1 MMIRARIVVEGDV
14 QKAGYR
20 DEVQEIARELG
31 VKGFVENLRDGN
43 VGIVCEAE
51 EEVINKFV
59 KKIKIKKD
67 FIDVKDVNISEKTK
81 PTAEFEYF
89 DIKYGKIEEE
99 LGDRLGAAIKYAGG
113 TWEEVKASRE
123 DIKGVRDEVKGSR
136 EDIQDM
142 HKDMRKGQN
151 CIKDSIQ
158 DMHKDMRK
166 GQNCIK
172 DSIQDMHKDLKD
184 ELKGF
189 RNETKTEFQTIK
201 TDYGKISQ
209 DLGKAVDSINRI
221 AKSIDTSEL
230 PSATPHILIRFAHDS
245 TSEGSLKY

>member
-158 DMHKDMRK
+158 DMHKD
-166 GQNCIK
+166 
-172 DSIQDMHKDLKD
+172 LKD

-209 DLGKAVDSINRI
+209 DLGKAVDSINTI
-221 AKSIDTSEL
+221 AKSIEKL
-230 PSATPHILIRFAHDS
+230 AEAIA
-245 TSEGSLKY
+245 KK

>member
-1 MMIRARIVVEGDV
+1 MTAKFLTDGNNLYMMIRARIVAEGDV

-20 DEVQEIARELG
+20 DEVQRIARELG

-43 VGIVCEAE
+43 IGIVCETE
-51 EEVINKFV
+51 EEVIDKFV

-81 PTAEFEYF
+81 PTGEFEYF

-113 TWEEVKASRE
+113 TWEEVKRSRE
-123 DIKGVRDEVKGSR
+123 DV
-136 EDIQDM
+136 
-142 HKDMRKGQN
+142 
-151 CIKDSIQ
+151 
-158 DMHKDMRK
+158 
-166 GQNCIK
+166 
-172 DSIQDMHKDLKD
+172 QDMHKDLKT

-189 RNETKTEFQTIK
+189 RDETKTEFQTIK

-209 DLGKAVDSINRI
+209 DLGKAVESINTI
-221 AKSIDTSEL
+221 AKSIEKL
-230 PSATPHILIRFAHDS
+230 AEAIA
-245 TSEGSLKY
+245 KK